1 MITDKL
7 NKSEIKVLEVLK
19 EHFTDTDS
27 ATKISVL
34 ADMTGLS
41 YYSIRNIVKS
51 LYIAGLCSKG
61 RRDGNGETYYYV
73 DQKLV

>member
-7 NKSEIKVLEVLK
+7 NKSEIKVLEALK

-34 ADMTGLS
+34 ADLTGLS
-41 YYSIRNIVKS
+41 YFSIRNIVKS
-51 LYIAGLCSKG
+51 LYISGLCSKG

-73 DQKLV
+73 EPKE